1 MLLSP
6 GRLHVA
12 KSYAWVMQEGSTRLW
27 MNGKSSPQPQYSS
40 QPPTSLNSSASGA
53 HSPGL
58 ADHEASCCQPWRFK
72 PTCLPLVLASKL
84 KDKA

>member
-27 MNGKSSPQPQYSS
+27 MNGKSSPHSLQPA
-40 QPPTSLNSSASGA
+40 TSALPQGLKAQGWLIMKHHA
-53 HSPGL
+53 ASPGGL
-58 ADHEASCCQPWRFK
+58 HLPV
-72 PTCLPLVLASKL
+72 CLGTKT
-84 KDKA
+84 KR